1 MDVDG
6 SGSVDGLELL
16 AKIFPEAFCPDSKA
30 GVQTCVGV
38 FRLLEMATLQQ
49 SFLVFAGFLGV
60 EKEEA
65 LHLAQGFRSSEFG
78 VGSGV

>member
-1 MDVDG
+1 MAVEVWMV
-6 SGSVDGLELL
+6 SSSWPRFSPRL
-16 AKIFPEAFCPDSKA
+16 FCPDSKA

-65 LHLAQGFRSSEFG
+65 LHLAQGFWGSEFG